1 MTFDHDLFKE
11 LDTSVVSKVKICNG
25 EYIVAK
31 GKGTVAIESISDTK
45 LIRDVL
51 FVPNINQNL
60 LSVGQLIQKVFKVI
74 FETNQCL
81 IKDVASN
88 DVFRVKMKGKSFAL
102 DPLEEEQ
109 ITLFATKI
117 HAEV

>member
-1 MTFDHDLFKE
+1 MKAFQVQSLSEMCCLYLTLF
-11 LDTSVVSKVKICNG
+11 
-25 EYIVAK
+25 
-31 GKGTVAIESISDTK
+31 
-45 LIRDVL
+45 
-51 FVPNINQNL
+51 
-60 LSVGQLIQKVFKVI
+60 GQLIQKVFKVI

-88 DVFRVKMKGKSFAL
+88 DVFRVEMKGKSFAL